1 MVDLKENISIIREKG
16 FDTMRSDIEFSPSYT
31 MLTVHL
37 DPGEKI
43 KAETGAMV
51 AQQGVEM
58 QTGMGGGGLFG
69 GFKRM
74 IGGESFFLNTFTAG
88 NLGGWVSLAP
98 PSPGDVKSLAL
109 QSGENLFIQGKLLS
123 CLYGK
128 CANRHQVPGFQGPLQ
143 RREYFLPPRLFRGW
157 RWHCL
162 L

>member
-1 MVDLKENISIIREKG
+1 MVDLKKKSSNIKERR

-31 MLTVHL
+31 MLTIQL

-74 IGGESFFLNTFTAG
+74 LGGESFFLNTFTAG
-88 NLGGWVSLAP
+88 QSRWV
-98 PSPGDVKSLAL
+98 G
-109 QSGENLFIQGKLLS
+109 
-123 CLYGK
+123 
-128 CANRHQVPGFQGPLQ
+128 
-143 RREYFLPPRLFRGW
+143 
-157 RWHCL
+157 
-162 L
+162 